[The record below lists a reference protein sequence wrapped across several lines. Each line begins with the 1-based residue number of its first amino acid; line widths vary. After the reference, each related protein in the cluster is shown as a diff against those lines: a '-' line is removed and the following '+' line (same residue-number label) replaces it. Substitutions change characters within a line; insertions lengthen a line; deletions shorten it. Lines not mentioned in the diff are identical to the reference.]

1 MRGDPSSSLVTVQM
15 FTLFKKKKKGSRI
28 FRIAVVV
35 LLILVLLP
43 VGLVALYRFARP
55 PVTPVMVI
63 RAIEGE
69 DMRKRWVPLGRIS
82 PHAVRA
88 VLALE
93 DTRFC
98 SHSGF
103 DWDEVADAV
112 GDHLKGEQ
120 LRGASTISMQTAK
133 NLFLWPNRNVT
144 RKILEAPLTVLIET
158 FWDKRRILEV
168 YLNVIEWGPGIYG
181 IEAASQAYFD
191 KPAARLTPREGALL
205 ASVLPNP
212 RRWSPSRPTSYIE
225 GRAYTA
231 LARSVV
237 LDTSC
242 IQAKRA

>member
-1 MRGDPSSSLVTVQM
+1 M
-15 FTLFKKKKKGSRI
+15 FTLFKKKKKGRRI
-28 FRIAVVV
+28 ARIAVAVV
-35 LLILVLLP
+35 LILILVP

-69 DMRKRWVPLGRIS
+69 EMRKSWVPLERVS
-82 PHAVRA
+82 PHVVRA

-98 SHSGF
+98 THSGF
-103 DWDEVADAV
+103 DWGEVANAV
-112 GDHLKGEQ
+112 GDRLKGER

-133 NLFLWPNRNVT
+133 NLFLWPDRDVT
-144 RKILEAPLTVLIET
+144 RKVLEAPLTVLIET

-181 IEAASQAYFD
+181 IEAASQTYFN
-191 KPAARLTPREGALL
+191 KPAARLGPREAALL

-212 RRWSPSRPTSYIE
+212 RRWSPSRPTDYIE

-231 LARSVV
+231 LARSLM

-242 IQAKRA
+242 IRSKRA